1 MSATQASSSGISKF
15 AVFRSVSH
23 RIRRLCATLQEVSC
37 EFSPPPASAS
47 CSLLPAFA
55 QRGTPPPPTD
65 RTKASY
71 MSAAEVADAI
81 AKLPKDRANSS
92 VRVFTLAP
100 YNVNIEHRQPM
111 AQGASVHAETSEL
124 FYVIEGSA
132 TMLTGGKLV
141 GETGKDHRGRRRAE
155 VRQRRLADGA
165 VRRQS
170 SIHRHQEPDH
180 DSFVA
185 PAEREI
191 GRLATG
197 VRMRIWHSPA
207 LFIASLPCPVAR
219 ANSRTRPSATRD
231 SARH

>member
-1 MSATQASSSGISKF
+1 MRALA
-15 AVFRSVSH
+15 AVGVYVMLSTPV
-23 RIRRLCATLQEVSC
+23 
-37 EFSPPPASAS
+37 
-47 CSLLPAFA
+47 FA

-92 VRVFTLAP
+92 VRIFTLAP

-141 GETGKDHRGRRRAE
+141 GETGKTIEGGVAQKFAKGDWLMVPSG
-155 VRQRRLADGA
+155 VN
-165 VRRQS
+165 
-170 SIHRHQEPDH
+170 HQFID
-180 DSFVA
+180 
-185 PAEREI
+185 I
-191 GRLATG
+191 K
-197 VRMRIWHSPA
+197 SPITI
-207 LFIASLPCPVAR
+207 LSLHLPNAK
-219 ANSRTRPSATRD
+219 
-231 SARH
+231 